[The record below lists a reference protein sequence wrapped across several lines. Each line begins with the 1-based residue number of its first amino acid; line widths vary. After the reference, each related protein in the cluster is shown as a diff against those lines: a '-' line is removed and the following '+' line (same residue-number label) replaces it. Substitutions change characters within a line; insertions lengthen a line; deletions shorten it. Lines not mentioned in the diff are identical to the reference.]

1 MVTSLAGPGS
11 RPDPRAGGQQA
22 RACRRGERISPL
34 GARLRRGR
42 DARRARGVL
51 PAGRHRSALSR
62 DPARAPA
69 TPRRRVLRRAAQP
82 LHRERAVACDARA
95 AVAGAPPS
103 RRAFPARSCRRRYP
117 RVRRPAEA
125 LARRAARGVGGDG
138 PLAMC
143 GVFGLCATQ
152 GVDVANLPYFGL
164 FSLQHR
170 GQESAG
176 IAVSDG
182 SSIRVQRDMGLV
194 AQVFSPA
201 QIKDLGEGSILALGH
216 TRYSTTGASRAE
228 NAHPLPFQHP
238 TLGPGAIAHNG
249 NLLNAD
255 ALRAQLQEQGVT
267 FESALDTEV
276 MARLIENTHGRSW
289 EEVIRR
295 SFARVVGAYSCG
307 IITPNQL
314 IALRDP
320 FGFRPLCIG
329 YIPLPGQPAHVIA
342 SETCALDTVRAT
354 FVREVQPGEM
364 VVMDEHG
371 VHSVSFQASNK
382 HAMCVFEFI
391 YFARPDSIL
400 KNCELEDA
408 RIRMGHE
415 LAQEAPVKADMVVAF
430 PDSGTPAAI
439 GYAEAAGI
447 PFREA
452 LMKSRYINRTFIQP
466 DQSLRDAGVMLKLN
480 PLPRSIRG
488 KRLIA
493 VDDSIVRGTTSRRII
508 ERLRAAGASEI
519 HMRISSPPMR
529 YPCFMGVDI
538 GSTKELIASGRSVD
552 EGRTHLGAHSLAYLS
567 VPGPLAALG
576 RGTSQEFCRA
586 CFDGSYPVP
595 VPQQLEMDKMQFE
608 NPAPQ
613 LAKL

>member
-1 MVTSLAGPGS
+1 
-11 RPDPRAGGQQA
+11 
-22 RACRRGERISPL
+22 
-34 GARLRRGR
+34 
-42 DARRARGVL
+42 
-51 PAGRHRSALSR
+51 
-62 DPARAPA
+62 
-69 TPRRRVLRRAAQP
+69 
-82 LHRERAVACDARA
+82 
-95 AVAGAPPS
+95 
-103 RRAFPARSCRRRYP
+103 
-117 RVRRPAEA
+117 
-125 LARRAARGVGGDG
+125 
-138 PLAMC
+138 MC
-143 GVFGLCATQ
+143 GVFGICSKQ
-152 GVDVANLPYFGL
+152 GVDVANLTYFGL
-164 FSLQHR
+164 FALQHR

-182 SSIRVQRDMGLV
+182 SSVRVHRDMGLV
-194 AQVFSPA
+194 AQVFSAA
-201 QIKDLGEGSILALGH
+201 QIKELGEGSILALGH
-216 TRYSTTGASRAE
+216 TRYSTTGSSRAE
-228 NAHPLPFQHP
+228 NAHPLPFHHP
-238 TLGPGAIAHNG
+238 SLGPGAIAHNG
-249 NLLNAD
+249 NLLNAES
-255 ALRAQLQEQGVT
+255 LRTQLEDQGVV
-267 FESALDTEV
+267 FETALDTEV
-276 MARLIENTHGRSW
+276 MARLIENTHGRTW

-295 SFARVVGAYSCG
+295 TFARVVGAYSCG

-342 SETCALDTVRAT
+342 SETCALDTVHAT

-364 VVMDEHG
+364 VIMDEHG
-371 VHSVSFQASNK
+371 VHNVSFQASSK

-415 LAQEAPVKADMVVAF
+415 LAQEAPVDADMVVAF

-466 DQSLRDAGVMLKLN
+466 DQSLREAGVMLKLN
-480 PLPRSIRG
+480 ALPRSIRG
-488 KRLIA
+488 KRVIA

-529 YPCFMGVDI
+529 FPCFMGVDI

-552 EGRTHLGAHSLAYLS
+552 EVRRQIGADSLHYLS
-567 VPGPLAALG
+567 IPGLIRAIG
-576 RGTSQEFCRA
+576 RGTAGEFCRA

-608 NPAPQ
+608 MPLKSDHTPGPPSRQ
-613 LAKL
+613 LIKI

>member
-1 MVTSLAGPGS
+1 
-11 RPDPRAGGQQA
+11 
-22 RACRRGERISPL
+22 
-34 GARLRRGR
+34 
-42 DARRARGVL
+42 
-51 PAGRHRSALSR
+51 
-62 DPARAPA
+62 
-69 TPRRRVLRRAAQP
+69 
-82 LHRERAVACDARA
+82 
-95 AVAGAPPS
+95 
-103 RRAFPARSCRRRYP
+103 
-117 RVRRPAEA
+117 
-125 LARRAARGVGGDG
+125 
-138 PLAMC
+138 MC
-143 GVFGLCATQ
+143 GVFGICAKQ
-152 GVDVANLPYFGL
+152 GVDVANLTYFGL
-164 FSLQHR
+164 FALQHR

-182 SSIRVQRDMGLV
+182 STVRIRRDMGLV
-194 AQVFSPA
+194 AQVFSPE
-201 QIKDLGEGSILALGH
+201 QIKELGEGSVIALGH
-216 TRYSTTGASRAE
+216 TRYSTTGASRPE
-228 NAHPLPFQHP
+228 NAHPLPFHHP

-255 ALRAQLQEQGVT
+255 ALRAQLADRGVT
-267 FESALDTEV
+267 FETALDTEV

-289 EEVIRR
+289 DEVIRR
-295 SFARVVGAYSCG
+295 TFARVVGAYSCG
-307 IITPNQL
+307 VITPTQL

-329 YIPLPGQPAHVIA
+329 YIPLPGQPAHVVA
-342 SETCALDTVRAT
+342 SETCALDTVHAT

-371 VHSVSFQASNK
+371 VHSLNFQAASK

-415 LAQEAPVKADMVVAF
+415 LAGEAPVEADMVVPF

-439 GYAEAAGI
+439 GYAEASGI

-452 LMKSRYINRTFIQP
+452 MMKSRYINRTFIQP
-466 DQSLRDAGVMLKLN
+466 DQSLREAGVMLKLN
-480 PLPRSIRG
+480 PLPRSIKG
-488 KRLIA
+488 KRVIA

-552 EGRTHLGAHSLAYLS
+552 EVRRQIGADSLHYLS
-567 VPGPLAALG
+567 IPGLIRAIG
-576 RGTSQEFCRA
+576 RGTAQEFCRA

-595 VPQQLEMDKMQFE
+595 
-608 NPAPQ
+608 
-613 LAKL
+613 

>member
-1 MVTSLAGPGS
+1 
-11 RPDPRAGGQQA
+11 
-22 RACRRGERISPL
+22 
-34 GARLRRGR
+34 
-42 DARRARGVL
+42 
-51 PAGRHRSALSR
+51 
-62 DPARAPA
+62 
-69 TPRRRVLRRAAQP
+69 
-82 LHRERAVACDARA
+82 
-95 AVAGAPPS
+95 
-103 RRAFPARSCRRRYP
+103 
-117 RVRRPAEA
+117 
-125 LARRAARGVGGDG
+125 
-138 PLAMC
+138 MC
-143 GVFGLCATQ
+143 GVFGICAKQ
-152 GVDVANLPYFGL
+152 GVDVANLTYFGL

-182 SSIRVQRDMGLV
+182 ASVRVHRDMGLV

-201 QIKDLGEGSILALGH
+201 TIKDLGEGSLIALGH

-228 NAHPLPFQHP
+228 NAHPLPFHHP

-249 NLLNAD
+249 NLLNAN
-255 ALRAQLQEQGVT
+255 ALRAQLSERGVT
-267 FESALDTEV
+267 FETALDTEV

-289 EEVIRR
+289 DEVIRR
-295 SFARVVGAYSCG
+295 TFARVVGAYSCG
-307 IITPNQL
+307 IITPNEL

-320 FGFRPLCIG
+320 FGFRPLCLG

-342 SETCALDTVRAT
+342 SETCALDTVHAT

-371 VHSVSFQASNK
+371 VHSVSFQTANK

-415 LAQEAPVKADMVVAF
+415 LAQVAPVEADMVVPF

-439 GYAEAAGI
+439 GYAEASGI

-466 DQSLRDAGVMLKLN
+466 DQSLRESGVMLKLN
-480 PLPRSIRG
+480 PRPRSIKG
-488 KRLIA
+488 KRVIA
-493 VDDSIVRGTTSRRII
+493 VDDSIVRGTTSRKII
-508 ERLRAAGASEI
+508 ERLRAAGAKEI

-529 YPCFMGVDI
+529 FPCFMGVDI

-552 EGRTHLGAHSLAYLS
+552 EVRRQIGADSLHYLS
-567 VPGPLAALG
+567 IPGLMRAIG

-608 NPAPQ
+608 SQ
-613 LAKL
+613 LAQV

>member
-1 MVTSLAGPGS
+1 
-11 RPDPRAGGQQA
+11 
-22 RACRRGERISPL
+22 
-34 GARLRRGR
+34 
-42 DARRARGVL
+42 
-51 PAGRHRSALSR
+51 
-62 DPARAPA
+62 
-69 TPRRRVLRRAAQP
+69 
-82 LHRERAVACDARA
+82 
-95 AVAGAPPS
+95 
-103 RRAFPARSCRRRYP
+103 
-117 RVRRPAEA
+117 
-125 LARRAARGVGGDG
+125 
-138 PLAMC
+138 MC
-143 GVFGLCATQ
+143 GVFGVCANN
-152 GVDVANLPYFGL
+152 GVDVANLTYFGL

-182 SSIRVQRDMGLV
+182 KSVRVHREMGLV

-201 QIKDLGEGSILALGH
+201 TIKELGEGSKIALGH
-216 TRYSTTGASRAE
+216 TRYSTTGSSRAE
-228 NAHPLPFQHP
+228 NAHPVPFHHP
-238 TLGPGAIAHNG
+238 LLGSGAIAHNG

-255 ALRAQLQEQGVT
+255 AMRTQLTEQGVR
-267 FESALDTEV
+267 FETALDTEV

-295 SFARVVGAYSCG
+295 TFARIVGAYSCG
-307 IITPNQL
+307 VITPNQL

-342 SETCALDTVRAT
+342 SETCALDTVNAI

-371 VHSVSFQASNK
+371 VHSVSFQASSK

-415 LAQEAPVKADMVVAF
+415 LAQEAPVDADMVVAF

-466 DQSLRDAGVMLKLN
+466 DQSLREAGVMLKLN
-480 PLPRSIRG
+480 AVPRSIQG
-488 KRLIA
+488 KRIIA
-493 VDDSIVRGTTSRRII
+493 VDDSIVRGTTSSRII
-508 ERLRAAGASEI
+508 DRLRAAGAKEI

-529 YPCFMGVDI
+529 FPCFMGVYI
-538 GSTKELIASGRSVD
+538 RSTKELIAA
-552 EGRTHLGAHSLAYLS
+552 GRTVEEVRDHIGADSLHYLS
-567 VPGPLAALG
+567 IPGLIRAIG
-576 RGTSQEFCRA
+576 RGTSEEFCRA

-608 NPAPQ
+608 TPPVP
-613 LAKL
+613 LIKV

>member
-1 MVTSLAGPGS
+1 
-11 RPDPRAGGQQA
+11 
-22 RACRRGERISPL
+22 
-34 GARLRRGR
+34 
-42 DARRARGVL
+42 
-51 PAGRHRSALSR
+51 
-62 DPARAPA
+62 
-69 TPRRRVLRRAAQP
+69 
-82 LHRERAVACDARA
+82 
-95 AVAGAPPS
+95 
-103 RRAFPARSCRRRYP
+103 
-117 RVRRPAEA
+117 
-125 LARRAARGVGGDG
+125 
-138 PLAMC
+138 MC
-143 GVFGLCATQ
+143 GVFGICAKH
-152 GVDVANLPYFGL
+152 GADVANLTYFGL

-201 QIKDLGEGSILALGH
+201 QIKQMGEGSTLALGH

-228 NAHPLPFQHP
+228 NAHPLPFHHP
-238 TLGPGAIAHNG
+238 SLGPGAIAHNG
-249 NLLNAD
+249 NLLNAES
-255 ALRAQLQEQGVT
+255 LRTQLEDQGVV
-267 FESALDTEV
+267 FETALDTEV
-276 MARLIENTHGRSW
+276 MARLIEHTHGRTW
-289 EEVIRR
+289 EEVIRKT
-295 SFARVVGAYSCG
+295 FARVVGAYSCG
-307 IITPNQL
+307 IITPTQL

-329 YIPLPGQPAHVIA
+329 FIPLPGQPAHVIA
-342 SETCALDTVRAT
+342 SETCALDTVNAT

-371 VHSVSFQASNK
+371 VHSVNFQSASK

-415 LAQEAPVKADMVVAF
+415 LAQEAPVEADMVIPF

-439 GYAEAAGI
+439 GYAEASGI

-452 LMKSRYINRTFIQP
+452 MMKSRYINRTFIQP
-466 DQSLRDAGVMLKLN
+466 DQSLRESGVMLKLN
-480 PLPRSIRG
+480 ALQRSIKG
-488 KRLIA
+488 KRVIA

-508 ERLRAAGASEI
+508 ERLRTAGAKEI

-529 YPCFMGVDI
+529 FPCFMGVDI
-538 GSTKELIASGRSVD
+538 GSTKELIAF
-552 EGRTHLGAHSLAYLS
+552 GRTVEEVRLHIGADSLEYLS
-567 VPGPLAALG
+567 IPGLMRAIG
-576 RGTSQEFCRA
+576 RGTSAEFCRA

-595 VPQQLEMDKMQFE
+595 VPQQLEMDKFAFE
-608 NPAPQ
+608 SNQ
-613 LAKL
+613 LAPLKN